1 MERDKLVKFSRLV
14 SFTVPYKRHGLN
26 KLFGLKLLAL
36 NPTRGMFVST
46 DACLVF
52 FLKKSA
58 VCVLDVPLN
67 KVCLKL
73 FTERI
78 TSSSKGRIYK
88 KKIAFI
94 YYKLCVSEFIKYD

>member
-1 MERDKLVKFSRLV
+1 MERDKLMKFSGFV

-26 KLFGLKLLAL
+26 KLFALKLLAL
-36 NPTRGMFVST
+36 NPTRGMFLST

-52 FLKKSA
+52 LKSA

-73 FTERI
+73 FTEGI
-78 TSSSKGRIYK
+78 TSASRGRIYK
-88 KKIAFI
+88 KNRL
-94 YYKLCVSEFIKYD
+94 YLL